1 MKTIIINEK
10 ATIKAT
16 GALTTGHCKPVI
28 CIETGDVYTSVTD
41 AAEAI
46 HTSITNMSSH
56 LCGKSK
62 SIKGKHFCYLAK
74 VNESLDAITT
84 RLRETSEME
93 AKAKMWDAMIA
104 EQEAARKAEE
114 KRIEAERKAEEKR
127 KAEIAKLEERER
139 IMNEKYMK
147 RYAEAISLFEQLS
160 EVRRELRDIK
170 GEEEMEEIA

>member
-10 ATIKAT
+10 ATIKAN

-28 CIETGDVYTSVTD
+28 CIDTGDVYTSVTD

-46 HTSITNMSSH
+46 NTSITNMSSH

-93 AKAKMWDAMIA
+93 AKAKMWDAMMA
-104 EQEAARKAEE
+104 EQEAARKSEE
-114 KRIEAERKAEEKR
+114 KRIEAERKAEER
-127 KAEIAKLEERER
+127 RLARIAKLEEKEKAAE
-139 IMNEKYMK
+139 EKYNK
-147 RYAEAISLFEQLS
+147 LYANAIAVFNELA
-160 EVRRELRDIK
+160 EVRRELMELK
-170 GEEEMEEIA
+170 GEDNEEAIA

>member
-10 ATIKAT
+10 ATIEAN

-28 CIETGDVYTSVTD
+28 CIDTGDVYTSATD

-46 HTSITNMSSH
+46 GTSISNMSFY
-56 LCGKSK
+56 LCGKSNT
-62 SIKGKHFCYLAK
+62 IKGKRFCYLSK
-74 VNESLDAITT
+74 VNESLNAITT

-93 AKAKMWDAMIA
+93 AKAKMWDAMMA

-114 KRIEAERKAEEKR
+114 KRIAEERKAEEKR

-147 RYAEAISLFEQLS
+147 RYEEAIALFTQLS
-160 EVRRELRDIK
+160 EVRRELREIK